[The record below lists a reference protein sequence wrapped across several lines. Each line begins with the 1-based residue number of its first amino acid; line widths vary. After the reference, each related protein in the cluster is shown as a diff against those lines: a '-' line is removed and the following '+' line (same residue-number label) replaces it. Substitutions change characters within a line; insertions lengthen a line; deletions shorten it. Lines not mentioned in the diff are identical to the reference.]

1 MLPARGSRFRK
12 EGAMWIRHRGPGP
25 VLPLFSLGV
34 VLAVMVGLLPAGA
47 TGQEGEAGRG
57 VGFQGE
63 VGGPPDVDRRQG
75 RRAPTPAQEA
85 AAADMAAAVRW
96 NDFGT
101 PQSLIRYDGYLA
113 TGLSDDPVV
122 AAREW
127 LRDNRALFRLSRA
140 AVDVLAVVRVAPVGD
155 GHAVLFQQRFD
166 GLRAAAGGTVA
177 VGVDSGRIAYV
188 SSSLA
193 GGGTVPAA
201 TVGLKAAFARASRD
215 VGLAVQAE
223 DVSVLRRVD
232 GWTRL
237 RVRGLA
243 KQQSARL
250 VTVPTPL
257 NGIRPAY
264 QTFLWADAA
273 AFTHFVDART
283 GQVLIRLDEV
293 DHAGEPKWDV
303 FNAYPRLD
311 YSSADTR
318 KTWCWTA
325 APGCDVVI
333 AQDPLATPFPWDVR
347 PAVSQKVSFTSLGNN
362 AHTFEKWNTN
372 NASRIGNTEATL
384 RPGRDYQYPWTNQ
397 WLEERCDPSV
407 FESPQRNDIDA
418 AIANLFVG
426 HNRMHD
432 WAYRLGFTEGTFNLQ
447 EDNFGRGGEDNDPE
461 NGNAQAGGIVGGPPG
476 FQSRDNANQ
485 ITPPDGRDPVT
496 NMYLWQPIAAGF
508 YAPCVDGDFDMTVI
522 GHEYTHA
529 ISNRMV
535 AGPDERLIGLQAN
548 AMGESWSDLVAM
560 EILNEYGDVPVGG
573 ESPYAIGAYVTGDPV
588 AGIRNYNMSEGPL
601 NYSDVAYD
609 LVGGQVHA
617 DGEIWSATN
626 FDIREAMLARY
637 PGGDQVACAN
647 GQVPVTTCPGNRRW
661 AQLVFDAWL
670 LMATGSVTMLDARD
684 AMLAADRMRFV
695 GANQDLLWNAFAAR
709 GLGATATSTGTNDQ
723 QPVPGFD
730 SPHMTEATVRF
741 VPVDEG
747 GNPLVAQ
754 LFVGTYEARVTPV
767 ADTSATTALGDTF
780 EIVPGTYD
788 ILARAN
794 GRGALRTSITVA
806 PGEQRTLALTMP
818 SNLASRFNGATAT
831 GDGTNLTSLID
842 DTEATNWASLG
853 SPVTGKGV
861 TVRLDPSRSQWMV
874 DRVQV
879 SAMLRPPNPS
889 DPGGDTG
896 GQSRFSALRQFR
908 ILACRARPGVDCSQ
922 PSQFQV
928 IFTSAADAFPAV
940 QPRPRAPEL
949 ILREFDV
956 ANTLATHVRLEV
968 LTNQCTGTP
977 DYQGD
982 QDDDPRNV
990 TDCDDGSTQDLNV
1003 RAAELQVFSG

>member
-1 MLPARGSRFRK
+1 MHGTFSAARRSTLLTVVF
-12 EGAMWIRHRGPGP
+12 A
-25 VLPLFSLGV
+25 
-34 VLAVMVGLLPAGA
+34 VLAALTIPAGA
-47 TGQEGEAGRG
+47 TSNGGGLVEHVFQAESGEAA
-57 VGFQGE
+57 
-63 VGGPPDVDRRQG
+63 DVDRRLG
-75 RRAPTPAQEA
+75 RREPTRAQEA
-85 AAADMAAAVRW
+85 AVQELNATVRW

-101 PQSLIRYDGYLA
+101 PQSLIRHGGYLA
-113 TGLSDDPVV
+113 TGLAEDPVV
-122 AAREW
+122 ASMSW
-127 LRDNRALFRLSRA
+127 LRQHRELFRLSA
-140 AVDVLAVVRVAPVGD
+140 SAVGRLNVLRVAPIGN
-155 GHAVLFQQRFD
+155 GHSVLLRQSFD
-166 GLRAAAGGTVA
+166 GLPAAAGGLVA
-177 VGVDSGRIAYV
+177 IGVSKGSITYV

-193 GGGTVPAA
+193 GGEAVPAA
-201 TVGLKAAFARASRD
+201 TLGLGQAFAQAADD
-215 VGLAVQAE
+215 VGFSVDAG
-223 DVSVLRRVD
+223 DVSVQRRVG

-237 RVRGLA
+237 SVSGLA

-250 VTVPTPL
+250 VAVPTPL
-257 NGIRPAY
+257 DGIRPAY

-283 GQVLIRLDEV
+283 GQILIRLDEV
-293 DHAGEPKWDV
+293 DHAGEPKWDI
-303 FNAYPRLD
+303 FDAYPRPD

-318 KTWCWTA
+318 RTWCWTA

-333 AQDPLATPFPWDVR
+333 PQDPLATPFPWDVR
-347 PAVSQKVSFTSLGNN
+347 PAVGGNVSFTSLGNN

-372 NASRIGNTEATL
+372 NTSRIGNTEATA
-384 RPGRDYQYPWTNQ
+384 RPGRDYQYAWTNQ
-397 WLEERCDPSV
+397 WFEERCNPEV
-407 FESPQRNDIDA
+407 FESSQRNDIDA

-432 WAYRLGFTEGTFNLQ
+432 WAYRLGFTEATFNLQ

-461 NGNAQAGGIVGGPPG
+461 FGNAQAGGIVGGPPG
-476 FQSRDNANQ
+476 FESRDNANQ
-485 ITPPDGRDPVT
+485 ITPPDGRRPVT
-496 NMYLWQPIAAGF
+496 NMYLWQPIAAAF

-548 AMGESWSDLVAM
+548 AMGESWSDLMAM
-560 EILNEYGDVPVGG
+560 EILNEYGAVPVGG

-588 AGIRNYNMSEGPL
+588 AGIRNYNMSDSSL

-647 GQVPVTTCPGNRRW
+647 GQLPVSVCPGNRRW

-684 AMLAADRMRFV
+684 AMLAADQMRFV

-709 GLGATATSTGTNDQ
+709 GLGATASSTGTNDQ
-723 QPVPGFD
+723 QPIPGFD
-730 SPHMTEATVRF
+730 SPHVTEATVRF
-741 VPVDEG
+741 SPVDEDG
-747 GNPLVAQ
+747 DPLVAQ
-754 LFVGTYEARVTPV
+754 LFVGDYEARATPV
-767 ADTSATTALGDTF
+767 ADTSPTTALDDSF
-780 EIVPGTYD
+780 EIVPGTFD
-788 ILARAN
+788 LVARAN
-794 GRGALRTSITVA
+794 GRGAQRTSITVA
-806 PGEQRTLALTMP
+806 PGEQRTLTLPMP
-818 SNLASRFNGATAT
+818 SNLASRFNGATAW
-831 GDGTNLTSLID
+831 GDGVNLSSLID
-842 DTEATNWASLG
+842 DTENTNWASLG
-853 SPVTGKGV
+853 SPVAGKQV
-861 TVRLDPSRSQWMV
+861 TVRLDPSSNQWMV

-879 SAMLRPPNPS
+879 SAMLRPPNPN

-922 PSQFQV
+922 PSHFV
-928 IFTSAADAFPAV
+928 TIFTSASDAFPSV

-949 ILREFDV
+949 ILEEFDV
-956 ANTLATHVRLEV
+956 ANTVASHIRLQV
-968 LTNQCTGTP
+968 VTNQCTGTP

-982 QDDDPRNV
+982 QDDDPRNI
-990 TDCDDGSTQDLNV
+990 TDCDDGSTQDLVV
-1003 RAAELQVFSG
+1003 RAAELQVFSS